1 MQTIKIREANE
12 HTEVI
17 NHWYK
22 SILNTIPFPIT
33 VTDSETRWTF
43 VNTAVENFLD
53 VKLENIVGKPC
64 SNWDANICKT
74 PKCGI
79 ECVKRGI
86 KQTFF
91 QHKDSSYKVDV
102 EILKGLDG
110 KTAGFV
116 EVVQDITELE
126 NVLKRQAEAE
136 SMNRAKSAFLAKI
149 SHEIRTPMNV
159 ILGITE
165 IQFQNKWLGAESKE
179 AFTMIYNSADL
190 LLHIIND
197 ILDLSKIEAGKM
209 ELVPIRYEIASLISD
224 VMQLNF
230 VYNGSKRIEF
240 ELNIDENIPYEL
252 IGDELRIKQI
262 LNNLLSNAFKYTEKG
277 SIKLHVSLERID
289 NSDDAAL
296 VFSISDTGYGMTEEQ
311 VNRIF
316 DEYSRFN
323 LTNDHSI
330 EGTGLGMSIVQN
342 LVNIMNG
349 KISVESEV
357 GKGSVFKVS
366 LPQKI
371 HGTSILGKEIA
382 ENLQKFRV
390 SNSRQKKGQIV
401 YDSMPYGNILVVDD
415 VETNIYIMQGL
426 LAPYELPVDT
436 ARSGFETINKIKNG
450 KIYDLIFMDH
460 MMPKMDGIETVK
472 IIRDMGYE
480 NPIVALTANAVV
492 GQTEM
497 FLNNG
502 FDGFISKPV
511 DSRQLNIFLKKYVRD
526 KQSLEVIEEANKRK
540 SETMPELK
548 LQDNNAMLS
557 IFARDVKRIVPEMS
571 AVFENIKEASEED
584 LHLFTVNAHAM
595 KSALAS
601 IGEREV
607 SGLAALLEKAGKAGD
622 RLTIKTNTREFLNM
636 LKKIILHVESETEK
650 KEASTDENPD
660 YLREQLKNISIACAN
675 YDKKAAKT
683 ALGNL
688 MVMYWTKGTKALIN
702 EISEYL
708 LHSDFEKAGKLAEKY

>member
-1 MQTIKIREANE
+1 
-12 HTEVI
+12 
-17 NHWYK
+17 
-22 SILNTIPFPIT
+22 
-33 VTDSETRWTF
+33 
-43 VNTAVENFLD
+43 
-53 VKLENIVGKPC
+53 
-64 SNWDANICKT
+64 
-74 PKCGI
+74 
-79 ECVKRGI
+79 
-86 KQTFF
+86 
-91 QHKDSSYKVDV
+91 
-102 EILKGLDG
+102 
-110 KTAGFV
+110 
-116 EVVQDITELE
+116 
-126 NVLKRQAEAE
+126 
-136 SMNRAKSAFLAKI
+136 
-149 SHEIRTPMNV
+149 
-159 ILGITE
+159 
-165 IQFQNKWLGAESKE
+165 
-179 AFTMIYNSADL
+179 
-190 LLHIIND
+190 
-197 ILDLSKIEAGKM
+197 LSKIEAGKM

-240 ELNIDENIPYEL
+240 ELGIDENIPYEL

-277 SIKLHVSLERID
+277 SIKLQVSIERSKD
-289 NSDDAAL
+289 SDDATL
-296 VFSISDTGYGMTEEQ
+296 IFSISDTGYGMTEEQ
-311 VNRIF
+311 MHKIF

-349 KISVESEV
+349 RISVESEI
-357 GKGSVFKVS
+357 GKGSVFTVY

-371 HGTSILGKEIA
+371 YGTSVLGKEIT

-450 KIYDLIFMDH
+450 KVYDLIFMDH
-460 MMPKMDGIETVK
+460 MMPKMDGIEAVK
-472 IIRDMGYE
+472 IIRDMGYA

-492 GQTEM
+492 GQTEV

-511 DSRQLNIFLKKYVRD
+511 DSRQLNIFLKRFVRD
-526 KQSLEVIEEANKRK
+526 KQSSEVIKEANERK
-540 SETMPELK
+540 SETVPGFK
-548 LQDNNAMLS
+548 FDNNAMLA

-571 AVFENIKEASEED
+571 AVLENIKEASEED
-584 LHLFTVNAHAM
+584 LHLFAVNAHAM
-595 KSALAS
+595 KSALAN
-601 IGEREV
+601 IGEKEV
-607 SGLAALLEKAGKAGD
+607 SGLATLLEKAGKTGD
-622 RLTIKTNTREFLNM
+622 RVTIKSNTREFLNM
-636 LKKIILHVESETEK
+636 LKKIILHVESEAEK
-650 KEASTDENPD
+650 KEANTDENPD
-660 YLREQLKNISIACAN
+660 YLREQLKSISTACAN

-683 ALGNL
+683 ALRSL
-688 MVMYWTKGTKALIN
+688 MKMSWTKGTKALID

-708 LHSDFEKAGKLAEKY
+708 LHSDFEKARKLAEKY